1 MITPML
7 FLLNDHVLDFES
19 EDFLPP
25 FGSERFHALSLAF
38 VTKLGQEIYAE
49 SPLLH
54 REEPERAKRLALLIA
69 SKAPDV
75 NAALFVAPA
84 KGCRPDQV
92 TIRLTKVDEDTLSD
106 LHEQDMTGALTPVKA
121 DREVWRRLAA

>member
-1 MITPML
+1 MIALML
-7 FLLNDHVLDFES
+7 FLLNDRVLDFDR

-54 REEPERAKRLALLIA
+54 REEPDRAMRLALLIA
-69 SKAPDV
+69 SRAPHV

-92 TIRLTKVDEDTLSD
+92 SIRLTTVDEDTLVDLQASD
-106 LHEQDMTGALTPVKA
+106 KDGALTPVKA